1 MINMKRDVGR
11 YHKLPWGGGQ
21 LTIPKDLVKTL
32 NLKNKD
38 KVLMEYDPKKKE
50 LKITKL

>member
-1 MINMKRDVGR
+1 MKRDVGR

-21 LTIPKDLVKTL
+21 LTIPKDLVKE
-32 NLKNKD
+32 LKLTNKD
-38 KVLMEYDPKKKE
+38 KVLLEYDIEKKE

>member
-1 MINMKRDVGR
+1 MKRDVGR

-21 LTIPKDLVKTL
+21 LTIPKDLVKELKL
-32 NLKNKD
+32 NNKD
-38 KVLMEYDPKKKE
+38 KVLIEYDPDKKE

>member
-1 MINMKRDVGR
+1 MRDVGR

-21 LTIPKDLVKTL
+21 ITIPSDLAEKI

-38 KVLMEYDPKKKE
+38 KVMIEYNEKTE
-50 LKITKL
+50 EMRIIKL

>member
-1 MINMKRDVGR
+1 MRDSGR

-21 LTIPKDLVKTL
+21 ITLPKDLVEALK
-32 NLKNKD
+32 LKNKD
-38 KVLMEYDPKKKE
+38 KVMLEYDEETNE

>member
-1 MINMKRDVGR
+1 MRDIGR
-11 YHKLPWGGGQ
+11 YHKLPWKGGQ
-21 LTIPKDLVKTL
+21 ITIRKDIAQAL

-38 KVLMEYDPKKKE
+38 KVLLEYDEKAGV